1 MLPPKPLKAM
11 LFDLDGT
18 VADTHWLILKCYDHA
33 MRTSLGVEGKREIW
47 NSRVGAPLDD
57 ILLATCDHYGLPR
70 SSNEELEKIKVL
82 YRAHMRENDADLK
95 PFPGII
101 QTLVGLKERGVRLA
115 IVTTK
120 HELMAKRHIQTV
132 GLTDFF
138 EVVVAGD
145 NVANYKPHPEPFEL
159 ALSKLGVSPAEAA
172 MVGDSQFDILGAR
185 NAGIFSIA
193 ALWGTDSRDDLLAA
207 EPDFVAGKPEELL
220 GGEAKKSIS

>member
-1 MLPPKPLKAM
+1 MNSKPFPTPLKAM

-18 VADTHWLILKCYDHA
+18 VADTHWLILKCYDFA
-33 MRTSLGVEGKREIW
+33 MQTHLGVEGRRSIW
-47 NSRVGAPLDD
+47 EAQVGAPLDG

-70 SSNEELEKIKVL
+70 SSDEELEKIKIT
-82 YRAHMRENDADLK
+82 YRTHMRENDAELK

-101 QTLVGLKERGVRLA
+101 QTLVGLNELGVRIA

-120 HELMAKRHIQTV
+120 HELMAKRHLEIT

-138 EVVVAGD
+138 EVVVCGD
-145 NVANYKPHPEPFEL
+145 NVANCKPHPEPFEL
-159 ALSKLGVSPAEAA
+159 ALTKLGIRPEEAA

-193 ALWGTDSRDDLLAA
+193 ALWGTDSREDLLAA
-207 EPDFVAGKPEELL
+207 APDFVAERPGEILGKLSEL
-220 GGEAKKSIS
+220 

>member
-47 NSRVGAPLDD
+47 ASRVGAPLDD

-82 YRAHMRENDADLK
+82 YRAHMRENDANLK

-101 QTLVGLKERGVRLA
+101 QTLVGLKSKGVRLA

-120 HELMAKRHIQTV
+120 HEQMAKRHMATT

-145 NVANYKPHPEPFEL
+145 NVANCKPHPEPFEL
-159 ALSKLGVSPAEAA
+159 ALSQLGVAPEDAA
-172 MVGDSQFDILGAR
+172 MVGDSRLDILGAK
-185 NAGIFSIA
+185 NAGLYSVA
-193 ALWGTDSRDDLLAA
+193 ACWGTDHREDLLAA
-207 EPDFVAGKPEELL
+207 EPDFVAETPREILERV
-220 GGEAKKSIS
+220 GGFGR